1 MKKIVLSQGTID
13 ALKQIDAKY
22 AEINQQGQEVINQLN
37 SQLQALANQK
47 NMILTVV
54 RSENKVDPSLKLKMN
69 EDYSLEEIS
78 DEEFKTLIATPA
90 NKEADIIEIQ
100 EQ

>member
-13 ALKQIDAKY
+13 ALKQIDAKSE
-22 AEINQQGQEVINQLN
+22 EINKQGREVINQLN

-54 RSENKVDPSLKLKMN
+54 RSENKVDPTLKLKMN
-69 EDYSLEEIS
+69 EDYSLEEIT
-78 DEEFKTLIATPA
+78 DEEFNKLTTGPTV
-90 NKEADIIEIQ
+90 KEADIVE
-100 EQ
+100 

>member
-13 ALKQIDAKY
+13 ALKQIDAQQ
-22 AEINQQGQEVINQLN
+22 AEINQQGQEFLNQLN
-37 SQLQALANQK
+37 SQIQLLANQK

-54 RSENKVDPSLKLKMN
+54 RSENKIDPSLKLKMN

-78 DEEFKTLIATPA
+78 DEEF
-90 NKEADIIEIQ
+90 NKLTTAPDMQTKDIIE
-100 EQ
+100 

>member
-22 AEINQQGQEVINQLN
+22 AEINQQGQEFINQLN

-54 RSENKVDPSLKLKMN
+54 RSENKVDPSLKLRMN

-78 DEEFKTLIATPA
+78 DEEFKNLTATPEA
-90 NKEADIIEIQ
+90 KEIEAAK
-100 EQ
+100 

>member
-54 RSENKVDPSLKLKMN
+54 RSENKVDPSLKLRMN
-69 EDYSLEEIS
+69 EDYSLEEIT
-78 DEEFKTLIATPA
+78 DEEF
-90 NKEADIIEIQ
+90 NKLTTVPTEKEPEAVK
-100 EQ
+100 

>member
-69 EDYSLEEIS
+69 EDYSLEEIT
-78 DEEFKTLIATPA
+78 DEEFKNLTTTPEM
-90 NKEADIIEIQ
+90 KTTDIIE
-100 EQ
+100 